1 MWKNDA
7 HLIFYK
13 FIFSKFDLYFII
25 RQPLSKYVVY
35 KKLQKIKN
43 LGYEK
48 LDKFNFNFIPSV
60 LFKFS

>member
-1 MWKNDA
+1 MWKIDA

-43 LGYEK
+43 LDYEK
-48 LDKFNFNFIPSV
+48 RPSYSQRY
-60 LFKFS
+60 LSLYRLS